1 MKPTPEPTAIGT
13 DPDALEAFYREHLAA
28 VQRFVARRVADPER
42 AADLTADI
50 FLAALDAAG
59 SYRPARGAPGA
70 WLFGIARHV
79 VADDARHRARELRAV
94 SRLGGRRPLQPDA
107 LARARERI
115 DAERESR
122 RLYAA
127 LAHLPESQRAIL
139 ELVALDGLSLVDA
152 AAALGV
158 KPVTARV
165 RLHRAR
171 HTLHTHL
178 AGAQPAVAAALP
190 PTVAAAVSVPEEV
203 LP

>member
-1 MKPTPEPTAIGT
+1 MSHFEPDAAIRIGD
-13 DPDALEAFYREHLAA
+13 DPDALEAFYREHVEA

-42 AADLTADI
+42 AADLTADT
-50 FLAALDAAG
+50 FLAAVDAAA
-59 SYRPARGAPGA
+59 SYRGRRGAPIA

-79 VADDARHRARELRAV
+79 LADDVRRRSREMRAV

-127 LAHLPESQRAIL
+127 LDRLPAAQRAVF
-139 ELVALDGLSLVDA
+139 ELVALDGLTIQEA
-152 AAALGV
+152 AQALGLQ
-158 KPVTARV
+158 PVTARV

-171 HTLHTHL
+171 HSMKSQLGGAP
-178 AGAQPAVAAALP
+178 AGGPAAANP
-190 PTVAAAVSVPEEV
+190 RPTPDPQEV
-203 LP
+203 CS